1 MLVSPYLD
9 IITADNDTTALSGIL
24 LNSLCLI
31 ITK

>member
-9 IITADNDTTALSGIL
+9 IITADDNTAALGGIL
-24 LNSLCLI
+24 LNFSYFI